1 MGLSGLAEE
10 GKESDSVLHPWR
22 VDSVVYLACEI
33 TPLDSP

>member
-10 GKESDSVLHPWR
+10 GKGSDSVLRPWG
-22 VDSVVYLACEI
+22 VDSVVYLVCEI